1 MKKIP
6 RSTLIPSLLLVYL
19 AVMSYFGY
27 LEYSAGKTSALY
39 FYGIIVTT
47 LVVIFLLFLS
57 LRRKERLR
65 REREDDMDNGQS
77 NLK

>member
-6 RSTLIPSLLLVYL
+6 RSTLIPSILLIYL

-27 LEYSAGKTSALY
+27 LEYSAGKSSPLY
-39 FYGIIVTT
+39 FFGIIATT
-47 LVVIFLLFLS
+47 LVVIFLLHLS

-65 REREDDMDNGQS
+65 REREEDM
-77 NLK
+77 KK

>member
-6 RSTLIPSLLLVYL
+6 RSTLIPSVLLVYL

-27 LEYSAGKTSALY
+27 LEYAAGKSSPLY
-39 FYGIIVTT
+39 FYGIIAST
-47 LVVIFLLFLS
+47 LVVIFLLHLT

-65 REREDDMDNGQS
+65 NQRNDSDK
-77 NLK
+77 L

>member
-6 RSTLIPSLLLVYL
+6 RSTLIPSILLVYL

-27 LEYSAGKTSALY
+27 IEYATGKSSPLY

-47 LVVIFLLFLS
+47 LVVIFLLHLT

-65 REREDDMDNGQS
+65 NQRNDSDK
-77 NLK
+77 L

>member
-6 RSTLIPSLLLVYL
+6 RSTLIPSILLVYL

-27 LEYSAGKTSALY
+27 IEYAAGKSSPLY

-47 LVVIFLLFLS
+47 LLVIFLLHLS
-57 LRRKERLR
+57 LKRRERLR
-65 REREDDMDNGQS
+65 REREEDM
-77 NLK
+77 KK